1 MSHIQVELKVI
12 EVHAPAVARTMG
24 EPVALTIGGLTLL
37 WHRCWSTKTSTIT
50 RIGLG
55 GVFGMDRLD
64 LRIEAMIDAGFLEA
78 DADVFRV
85 CGAGKYLR
93 IREGNSKG
101 GKAAS
106 GNLKRGGNKPGMS
119 REGAGGGAGDKPGE
133 VPGSLPALTPSTEHR
148 APNTEHRK
156 AAAGPLS
163 LATPEGFWTA
173 CQDKRD
179 AIPGMVRETPPARLD
194 HWFSEAMMQ
203 VNGDEQRLLA
213 GYEQFLVDPFWRNEA
228 TRRCHWGGWV
238 KQWRDFVSRAAS
250 PVTTKSSTKAPVA
263 AESVDWS
270 TVTPGEV
277 AL

>member
-1 MSHIQVELKVI
+1 MSYIAFDLD
-12 EVHAPAVARTMG
+12 ALNVARDVGAAAGIPEERVTHGLLRMWAWCFREKVEQVTTTHVLG
-24 EPVALTIGGLTLL
+24 FFGTDACAALAA
-37 WHRCWSTKTSTIT
+37 
-50 RIGLG
+50 
-55 GVFGMDRLD
+55 F
-64 LRIEAMIDAGFLEA
+64 GFLESGGNSSW
-78 DADVFRV
+78 RV
-85 CGAGKYLR
+85 RGAGRYLR
-93 IREGNSKG
+93 VAEGRSKG
-101 GKAAS
+101 GQAAK
-106 GNLKRGGNKPGMS
+106 GNLIPGGPKRSAS
-119 REGAGGGAGDKPGE
+119 RES
-133 VPGSLPALTPSTEHR
+133 GSAAAESQPSTHLGSTSALTPSTEHR
-148 APNTEHRK
+148 APSTEHRK
-156 AAAGPLS
+156 AAAAGPPS

-250 PVTTKSSTKAPVA
+250 PVAAKSSTKAPVA

-270 TVTPGEV
+270 TVVPGEV
-277 AL
+277 QL